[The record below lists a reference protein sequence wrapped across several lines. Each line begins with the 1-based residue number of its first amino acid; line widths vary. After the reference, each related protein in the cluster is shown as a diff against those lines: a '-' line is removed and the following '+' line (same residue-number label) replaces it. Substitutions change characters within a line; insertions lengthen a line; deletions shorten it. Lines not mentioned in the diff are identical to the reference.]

1 MKGDVD
7 WLRKNLAQ
15 ALGWDEQLTEG
26 VAEAIAAAGS
36 RQEVEE
42 LTQVLRHVQRK
53 SILIYFISA
62 YHCRPHMTDALYCR
76 ITWEEVTRCTTSS
89 RNSWEK
95 ARWLRNL
102 ITCCS
107 CHTAS
112 ISSQH
117 AGSLAEAARSDVR
130 TISLGM
136 GPILYCG

>member
-42 LTQVLRHVQRK
+42 LTQVLRQLPK
-53 SILIYFISA
+53 MSLLIYFISA
-62 YHCRPHMTDALYCR
+62 YHCRSHMTAARYCR

-102 ITCCS
+102 MPQLSHSVHQQLTCGFPGR
-107 CHTAS
+107 
-112 ISSQH
+112 SSPQ
-117 AGSLAEAARSDVR
+117 
-130 TISLGM
+130 
-136 GPILYCG
+136 